1 MDETIG
7 ARLKRYR
14 KASGLTQEQ
23 LATTLEINL
32 NTYVRYENDL
42 RKPSTENAL
51 KLSLFYHISMAELMR
66 GEVQEGNKELEP
78 DPTLLILTRGL
89 QDMTADERKHFLDV
103 VKVIFPGRFNQ

>member
-1 MDETIG
+1 
-7 ARLKRYR
+7 
-14 KASGLTQEQ
+14 
-23 LATTLEINL
+23 
-32 NTYVRYENDL
+32 
-42 RKPSTENAL
+42 
-51 KLSLFYHISMAELMR
+51 MAELMR